1 MVVLTHKLNTH
12 IECFE
17 RLSWLEKQL
26 KSSHS
31 EHSKQPSLLQAVME
45 GFVDGVLILSNQ
57 GEFVHANDC
66 ARRIFSRLL
75 QGASQTSPLI
85 KEVWRVYDC
94 LLESKDIFYDQKL
107 IIESEIDA
115 DNLGTFRI
123 RARWLV
129 LEESAHPYLL
139 ITIEDRQQSTQNV
152 AITDAK
158 RYGLT
163 AREAEVWLLRRANH
177 SYKEIADR
185 LYITLNTVK
194 KHIKNIHAKQEADLW
209 AEENFSSV
217 TLRNTK

>member
-1 MVVLTHKLNTH
+1 MVVLAHQLNTH

-17 RLSWLEKQL
+17 RVSGLEKQL
-26 KSSHS
+26 KNSHF

-57 GEFVHANDC
+57 GELVHANDC
-66 ARRIFSRLL
+66 ARRIFGQLL
-75 QGASQTSPLI
+75 QPASQTSPLI
-85 KEVWRVYDC
+85 EEVWRVYEC
-94 LLESKDIFYDQKL
+94 LLESKDLFYDQKL

-115 DNLGTFRI
+115 DNLGAFRI

-158 RYGLT
+158 KYGLT

-194 KHIKNIHAKQEADLW
+194 KHIKNIHAKQEAYLW
-209 AEENFSSV
+209 AEE
-217 TLRNTK
+217 